1 MRSDLSK
8 THRRADGRPLSPHRY
23 WIFGGLF
30 VVLLAWLLL
39 GSQGSLFVQNE
50 LEQERESLN
59 LRYQEVIESVERY
72 QKLLSRLEEDDA
84 FLERLVRE
92 RLGLAAS
99 GERVYVIIDKTK
111 GEDSAKENGSTSV
124 WQAEPVE

>member
-1 MRSDLSK
+1 M
-8 THRRADGRPLSPHRY
+8 
-23 WIFGGLF
+23 
-30 VVLLAWLLL
+30 LLAWLLL
-39 GSQGSLFVQNE
+39 GSQGSLFVQGE

-59 LRYQEVIESVERY
+59 LRYQEAIESVERY

-92 RLGLAAS
+92 RLGLAAT